1 MSGSSVLTCQ
11 RSRPPAPRS
20 IALSVPHDSSV
31 FWVLAYCSTVPSGL
45 RIAKYLPVYFTLLGI
60 AGLEIFLAYRDL
72 SMTTRV
78 VVLLIMAVF
87 GAGLALMYFMH
98 LAQERPSLFLSL
110 IPATIFVLIMMNAI
124 WTDSSRLLHLKPFA
138 H

>member
-1 MSGSSVLTCQ
+1 MTGQASVAASSTSGNV
-11 RSRPPAPRS
+11 
-20 IALSVPHDSSV
+20 
-31 FWVLAYCSTVPSGL
+31 
-45 RIAKYLPVYFTLLGI
+45 IAKYLPVYFTLLAI
-60 AGLEIFLAYRDL
+60 AGLEIFIAYRDI
-72 SMTTRV
+72 SMTTRL
-78 VVLLIMAVF
+78 VVLLIMAVL

-110 IPATIFVLIMMNAI
+110 IPATIFVLFMMNAI

>member
-1 MSGSSVLTCQ
+1 MTDRASITAPSTSGNV
-11 RSRPPAPRS
+11 
-20 IALSVPHDSSV
+20 
-31 FWVLAYCSTVPSGL
+31 
-45 RIAKYLPVYFTLLGI
+45 IAKYLPVYFTLLAI
-60 AGLEIFLAYRDL
+60 AGLEIVLAYRDF
-72 SMTTRV
+72 SMTTRL

>member
-1 MSGSSVLTCQ
+1 MTDQASITAPSTSGNV
-11 RSRPPAPRS
+11 
-20 IALSVPHDSSV
+20 
-31 FWVLAYCSTVPSGL
+31 
-45 RIAKYLPVYFTLLGI
+45 IAKYLPVYFTLLAI

-72 SMTTRV
+72 SMTTRL

-110 IPATIFVLIMMNAI
+110 IPATIFVLFMMNAI